1 MKRQHRVPL
10 TSAAV
15 ALLVAASCSGSPG
28 TPALS
33 VPADNAQSV
42 AEAES
47 PDVAKPRGAA
57 KLLPVEQLWVDFC
70 YYVVVARPGLAT
82 AYGQQLL
89 IDATPEQLKAC
100 LARADLT
107 TLRAM
112 RLLDELGLHNPDLAL
127 VWGQISDLASWDPN
141 F

>member
-1 MKRQHRVPL
+1 MPL

-15 ALLVAASCSGSPG
+15 ALLVAASCSGPPG
-28 TPALS
+28 KPALS
-33 VPADNAQSV
+33 VPADNAQPV
-42 AEAES
+42 AEAVS
-47 PDVAKPRGAA
+47 PEVAKPRAAA
-57 KLLPVEQLWVDFC
+57 KLPPVEQLWVDFC
-70 YYVVVARPGLAT
+70 YYVVVARPDLAT

-127 VWGQISDLASWDPN
+127 VWGQIRDLAAWDRN